1 MRLNVRKIKLLL
13 AEKQMTIAQFAK
25 EAEMN
30 QALVGAIIRRGTCSI
45 KSAGRLATAL
55 GVDPAV
61 IVET

>member
-30 QALVGAIIRRGTCSI
+30 QALVGAIIRRG
-45 KSAGRLATAL
+45 LATAL

-61 IVET
+61 IVDA